1 MKETVKENDEQDFK
15 EIFNDNCIRVKGN
28 LRKNNTPRM
37 RYSKAEKTATA
48 VFGLLTGIGIY
59 TVIDWIIKGVGFLTS
74 LLI

>member
-28 LRKNNTPRM
+28 LRKNNTPQIRH
-37 RYSKAEKTATA
+37 SKAQNVATA
-48 VFGLLTGIGIY
+48 VVGLLTGVGIY
-59 TVIDWIIKGVGFLTS
+59 TVVDWIIKGVGFLAS

>member
-1 MKETVKENDEQDFK
+1 MKETVKENDEQGF
-15 EIFNDNCIRVKGN
+15 EERFNDNCIRVKGN

>member
-15 EIFNDNCIRVKGN
+15 ERFNDNYIRVKGN

-37 RYSKAEKTATA
+37 RYSKAQNVATA
-48 VFGLLTGIGIY
+48 VVGLLTGVGIY

>member
-1 MKETVKENDEQDFK
+1 MKETLKENNEQSF
-15 EIFNDNCIRVKGN
+15 EERFNDNCIRVKGN
-28 LRKNNTPRM
+28 LRENNTPRM

>member
-15 EIFNDNCIRVKGN
+15 EIFNDNCTRVKGN